1 MESDRRTLR
10 CAIYTRKSS
19 EHGLEQDF
27 NSLHAQR
34 ESGEAY
40 IKSQAHEGW
49 KLVRTH
55 YDDGGLSGG
64 TMERPALQRL
74 LSDIAANLIDVVV
87 VYKVDRLTRS
97 LADFAKLVEAFE
109 AHGVSFVSVTQQFNT
124 TTSMGR
130 LTLNVLLS
138 FAQFEREVAGERIRD
153 KVAASRRKGMWMG
166 GNVPLG
172 YDARGRRLV
181 VNEAEAEIVR
191 LIFERYLQLG
201 CVRLLGSELDL
212 GDIRSKHRISETG
225 RSVGGGPFSRGA
237 LYYLLRNRVYRGE
250 AVHKGAAHPGEHAA
264 IVDEHLWDAVQAK
277 LSAGGNKQGRARGES
292 GALLMGL
299 VFDDHG
305 NRMSPSHTT
314 RKAGRYRYYVSQ
326 AVLQG
331 RRKEAPSIARIGA
344 DDLER
349 AVVDAVRDAMSDKHG
364 LADEAATRNVISNG
378 HAPSHGLDGQHDEAA
393 RDMVSR
399 RVERIVIHEREIE
412 IVLRSHDMARSDTT
426 SVEAQILSV
435 PLERRARDRKEIIV
449 PGGDRAPPRSL
460 DHSLVLI
467 VSRGRAWVAALRRG
481 EYADTA
487 EVASKCDLGESYVR
501 RMLRLA
507 FLAPDIVEAIAE
519 GRQPRGLTLQRLL
532 APLPLTWRDQR
543 REFGFAP

>member
-1 MESDRRTLR
+1 MGSERRILR
-10 CAIYTRKSS
+10 CAVYTRKSS

-34 ESGEAY
+34 ESAEAY

-49 KLVRTH
+49 KLVRAR

-74 LSDIAANLIDVVV
+74 LADIAASLIDVVV

-97 LADFAKLVEAFE
+97 LTDFAKLVETFE

-153 KVAASRRKGMWMG
+153 KFAASRRKGMWMG

-172 YDARGRRLV
+172 YDVAGRRLV
-181 VNEAEAEIVR
+181 VNEAEAKTVK
-191 LIFERYLQLG
+191 LIFERYLELG
-201 CVRLLGSELDL
+201 CVRELRAELDRV
-212 GDIRSKHRISETG
+212 GIRSKRRVAETG
-225 RSVGGGPFSRGA
+225 RMIGGGAFSRGA

-250 AVHKGAAHPGEHAA
+250 AVHKGVAHPGEHEA
-264 IVDEHLWDAVQAK
+264 IIDEDLWETVQAK
-277 LSAGGNKQGRARGES
+277 LSAQDTKQGRGRAES

-299 VFDDHG
+299 IFDDRG

-314 RKAGRYRYYVSQ
+314 RKGGRYRYYVSQ

-331 RRKEAPSIARIGA
+331 RKKEAGSTPRIGA
-344 DDLER
+344 DELER
-349 AVVDAVRDAMSDKHG
+349 TVVEAIRRAFP
-364 LADEAATRNVISNG
+364 DEDRGANG
-378 HAPSHGLDGQHDEAA
+378 TAIPRVASKEQVPSRYPGGPYDQGTPDL
-393 RDMVSR
+393 VSR
-399 RVERIVIHEREIE
+399 HVERIVVHATEVEINLQTRDVASPSLGADGE
-412 IVLRSHDMARSDTT
+412 QVLR
-426 SVEAQILSV
+426 V
-435 PLERRARDRKEIIV
+435 PLERRHRDRKEIIV
-449 PGGDRAPPRSL
+449 PGDAGTAPRCLDR
-460 DHSLVLI
+460 SLVLA
-467 VSRGRAWVAALRRG
+467 VARGRTWASAIRRG

-487 EVASKCDLGESYVR
+487 EIASTCDLSESYVR
-501 RMLRLA
+501 RILRLA

-532 APLPLTWRDQR
+532 DPVPLAWTEQR
-543 REFGFAP
+543 RRFGFSV